1 MKKTLFFVLFLS
13 VIPGRMVPAQEIRE
27 YVVRKTGTPLVI
39 DGVMDET
46 VWEKTATT
54 EYFVEQ
60 EHGDSVPHPTRAKLL
75 WDDHYLYVG
84 FICTDPDVWSTLT
97 GRDAHLWEEENV
109 EIFGDPDGDEK
120 NYFEMEFNPLGTI
133 FDQVVDHSWMEGDN
147 NEVRSWNLQGLK
159 VGVSVAGTVND
170 VSDTD
175 TAWYCEVAIPY
186 DSLPDSVLSA
196 ASRPAGGV
204 SWRLQLA
211 RYNRNRDDQGNV
223 TGDPETSLWNMTGNP
238 WFHVPSRFGKII
250 FSEETVTAVK
260 SPAVRG
266 RDALKWDVYPNPAS
280 SSATIRFV
288 LSQESVVSIEFLN
301 VLGIRTGTVRTQRYP
316 SGEHRVP
323 WETATLPRGI
333 YFCRITTEGVSY
345 IKKVLLVR

>member
-1 MKKTLFFVLFLS
+1 MKKIFFFLLLLL
-13 VIPGRMVPAQEIRE
+13 PGTGRRATGQEIRE
-27 YVVRKTGTPLVI
+27 YVVKRTETPLVI
-39 DGVMDET
+39 DGMMDEQA
-46 VWEKTATT
+46 WAEAATT

-60 EHGDSVPHPTRAKLL
+60 ESGDSVPHPTQARLL

-84 FICTDPDVWSTLT
+84 FICDDPDVWSTLT

-147 NEVRSWNLQGLK
+147 NEDRSWNLQGLK

-250 FSEETVTAVK
+250 FSETVTGVK
-260 SPAVRG
+260 EPRTGTKDV
-266 RDALKWDVYPNPAS
+266 LKWDLYPNPATTTVTLQFSLTRAEQVCIEMLNTSGKVVEAFS
-280 SSATIRFV
+280 SRHYDGGRHR
-288 LSQESVVSIEFLN
+288 LLWDVSGKVRGVYFL
-301 VLGIRTGTVRTQRYP
+301 
-316 SGEHRVP
+316 
-323 WETATLPRGI
+323 
-333 YFCRITTEGVSY
+333 RIIAGRDIQV
-345 IKKVLLVR
+345 KKLILVR